1 VAATTGS
8 AAQLT
13 TTHEDGSATEAP
25 PRRWLTRGV
34 FSVGA
39 ASFFSDAGHEITT
52 AVLPSFLTVTLR
64 ASAGALGVIEG
75 ISDALV
81 GVMKLLGGSLA
92 NDETRRVRLA
102 SGGYVVTAVATS
114 AVGLTTAVWQA
125 GALRALA
132 WAARGVRG
140 PARDALLTS
149 IAPEEAYGRAFG
161 FERAGDNL
169 GAVAGPLLAALLVGL
184 IGIRTTMLLAIVP
197 GAFAAIAITFAAT
210 EARNAGATARRRARL
225 ELRALRGAGIGR
237 PLIPIVFFELG
248 NCATTLLILR
258 ATHLLQHGGRSLTAA
273 TSVAVLI
280 YAAHNLFG
288 AGVAYAGGHW
298 IDKAGPRAAFAAGA
312 LLFTLAY
319 IGFALPF
326 HSWPLLLVFFVLA
339 GSGIGLA
346 ETAES
351 TLFAQAIPEH
361 LRGSGFGL
369 LGAIQSGGALVS
381 SAAVGLIWSAF
392 SPSVAFVYAAGWMS
406 LSLIASGWLRATA

>member
-1 VAATTGS
+1 MDSGT
-8 AAQLT
+8 
-13 TTHEDGSATEAP
+13 P
-25 PRRWLTRGV
+25 PERPWLTRGV
-34 FSVGA
+34 FSIGA

-64 ASAGALGVIEG
+64 TSAGALGVIEG
-75 ISDALV
+75 VSDALV

-92 NDETRRVRLA
+92 NDQSRRIRLA
-102 SGGYVVTAVATS
+102 SGGYIVTAVGTS

-132 WAARGVRG
+132 WSARGIRS
-140 PARDALLTS
+140 PARDAMLAS
-149 IAPEEAYGRAFG
+149 IAPREAYGRAFG
-161 FERAGDNL
+161 LERAGDNL
-169 GAVAGPLLAALLVGL
+169 GAVVGPLVAALLVGV
-184 IGIRTTMLLAIVP
+184 IGIRTTMLLAIIP
-197 GAFAAIAITFAAT
+197 GGFAAIAITFAAT
-210 EARNAGATARRRARL
+210 EARQAGPTARRQARL
-225 ELRALRGAGIGR
+225 ELRALRHTGIAR
-237 PLIPIVFFELG
+237 PLLPIVFFELG

-288 AGVAYAGGHW
+288 SAVAYVGGHW
-298 IDKAGPRAAFAAGA
+298 IDKVGARTAFAAGA
-312 LLFTLAY
+312 ALFTLAY
-319 IGFALPF
+319 LGFALPS
-326 HSWPLLLVFFVLA
+326 HSWPLLLVAFVLA

-346 ETAES
+346 ETAQS

-369 LGAIQSGGALVS
+369 LGAIQSVGALGS

-392 SPSVAFVYAAGWMS
+392 TPSAAFIYAATWMA
-406 LSLIASGWLRATA
+406 LSLIGSGWLRAGVTA